1 MATTDNLFEKYGI
14 KEVADVT
21 LYRIEKKK
29 ETYESQRNIAYSSI
43 LRGALTT
50 ATVYPM
56 DSDGKGE
63 EDGFKAYI
71 FKDADI
77 LKHTNYDCDDKYDVE
92 SVFYANTGEAANA
105 ATAKTALENYLNNK
119 GDGSVLFKSIYNK
132 LTESEMS
139 ESELLRAI
147 SFAEDVTV
155 SQPTI
160 ISSDA
165 YVAYATFKNQKD
177 TGLTDED
184 KKSFKFDVLEGSQVV
199 TSNETKTVDANKSIT
214 FEITTPTTYKAIVEA
229 IYDAAVTAGIIT
241 GGSKDKWIDIV
252 LVDSDK
258 SLMTTNLAVQ
268 KIAKKIVKTYAKV
281 KVKTEI
287 TIADEKKIAVNEYLV
302 EEDLFD
308 SKGNIKSLIK
318 LLNALAEQQTKPFTV
333 LYSEI
338 KGKEDDILANFESYN
353 YYEFKATISVNTGD
367 LDTGIYSDRQGSNF
381 ADPNKIEEG
390 THEFGYVNQ
399 ILMLFAKNQNLIDK
413 KCVRYKFKD
422 LNVFGNITFDDNF
435 ALAPYSTEK
444 VVVCGLNGCF
454 SENLYDLDE
463 INESI
468 KQLTDTF
475 QAKAYD
481 VVYNDYAELIVNDEM
496 GYFLPAQLGI
506 YDKSLKAMDF
516 FTADNTYASNAV
528 KGVDLIL
535 NNAKYT
541 WGNDTHY
548 SINDAIDALKQKKK
562 TLDSGSESSVD
573 GANAIFGGYKVSDK
587 YIKTHPYNDYAGVY
601 SFLVDNKTI
610 GNSPY
615 NLESVLEA
623 LSTITGEDTYGRD
636 IKVVDAG
643 EISNRA
649 IYVNVDNSEFAA
661 ASAIYLLHNVNAKT
675 LATETAGIF
684 EFHDKKGNKL
694 NYQDVIFAGIEY
706 LALVVIGDKGLIFV
720 VDRHA
725 TKKVQKTAWM
735 VNEAGYITD
744 TQAKKIAA
752 HGLIHTVD
760 ITQNDETFEATCTVD
775 SIKIKKI
782 KKEATHY
789 VPVLYLDTLKMTSIS
804 QTAETTDATGGKGN
818 AKLITWDYG
827 KDITLEIQDA
837 LFTPALQGAIWGAGE
852 GSDLDS
858 AVKDTHH
865 IDSFQ
870 KFAAKRSFIV
880 PAGNS
885 LGLPSESDLT
895 AQAVYFD
902 PHTMKPYQD
911 GTPIA
916 EGEVVYKWTRSIAY
930 DDNSIGKTIEISA
943 DKFPGTYRVVGET
956 YVRNQ
961 KTGEDQKYQFIIPQ
975 AKMLSTDQTISL
987 EADGDPVVFDFSLNV
1002 LRPDD
1007 GVMMKFVQYDV
1018 VENKEENDGSMMVK
1032 DTENLN
1038 LLDDAEMYKVGSTE
1052 DEADIIGATEY

>member
-1 MATTDNLFEKYGI
+1 MTTDNLFEKYGI

-29 ETYESQRNIAYSSI
+29 ETFESQRKIAYSSI
-43 LRGALTT
+43 LKGALST

-63 EDGFKAYI
+63 EEGFKAYV
-71 FKDADI
+71 FKDADV
-77 LKHTNYDCDDKYDVE
+77 LKHTNYDCDDKYDVNA
-92 SVFYANTGEAANA
+92 VFYANTGDTAVP
-105 ATAKTALENYLNNK
+105 ATAKTALENYLNSK
-119 GDGSVLFKSIYNK
+119 GNGSVLFKSIYNK
-132 LTESEMS
+132 LTEAEMS

-155 SQPTI
+155 SQPETI
-160 ISSDA
+160 GEES

-177 TGLTDED
+177 TGLGDEES
-184 KKSFKFDVLEGSQVV
+184 KEFTFDVLEGSQVV
-199 TSNETKTVDANKSIT
+199 TASETKTVGAGKSIT
-214 FEITTPTTYKAIVEA
+214 VEITLPTTYKAIVEA
-229 IYDAAVTAGIIT
+229 IYDAAKAAGLIAGT
-241 GGSKDKWIDIV
+241 DKDKWIDIV
-252 LVDSDK
+252 LVDTDK
-258 SLMTTNLAVQ
+258 SLMTTTLAVQ

-281 KVKTEI
+281 KVNTEI
-287 TIADEKKIAVNEYLV
+287 TITEDKKIAAKEYLV
-302 EEDLFD
+302 KEGLFD
-308 SKGNIKSLIK
+308 SKGNIKSLIN
-318 LLNALAEQQTKPFTV
+318 LLNALAEQQDAPFTA

-338 KGKEDDILANFESYN
+338 KGNEKTIIANFESYK

-367 LDTGIYSDRQGSNF
+367 LDTGIYSDRQNSLF

-399 ILMLFAKNQNLIDK
+399 VLMLFAKNQNLIDK

-422 LNVFGNITFDDNF
+422 LNVFGNLTFDDNF
-435 ALAPYSTEK
+435 ASAPYSTDK
-444 VVVCGLNGCF
+444 VVVCGIAGCF
-454 SENLYDLDE
+454 SENLYDFDE
-463 INESI
+463 INEAI

-475 QAKAYD
+475 EAKAYD
-481 VVYNDYAELIVNDEM
+481 IVYNDYAELVVNDEM

-506 YDKSLKAMDF
+506 YDKTLKNMNF
-516 FTADNTYASNAV
+516 FTADNTYVSNAV

-562 TLDSGSESSVD
+562 TLDSGSESTLD

-601 SFLVDNKTI
+601 SFLVDNKTM
-610 GNSPY
+610 GNSAY

-636 IKVVDAG
+636 IKVADAG

-661 ASAIYLLHNVNAKT
+661 ASAIYLLHNVNSKT
-675 LATETAGIF
+675 LATETDGIF

-694 NYQDVIFAGIEY
+694 NYQDIIFAGIEY
-706 LALVVIGDKGLIFV
+706 LALVVIGNKGLIFV

-725 TKKVQKTAWM
+725 TKKVEKTAWM
-735 VNEAGYITD
+735 VNESGYLTD
-744 TQAKKIAA
+744 TQAKKVAE
-752 HGLIHTVD
+752 HGLIHTID
-760 ITQNDETFEATCTVD
+760 ITQNDETFEATCTVG
-775 SIKIKKI
+775 SIKVKKI
-782 KKEATHY
+782 KKDAIHY

-804 QTAETTDATGGKGN
+804 QSAETTDATGGHGN

-837 LFTPALQGAIWGAGE
+837 LFTPASMSAIWGSYE
-852 GSDLDS
+852 GSDFKS
-858 AVKDTHH
+858 GVKDTHR
-865 IDSFQ
+865 IDRME
-870 KFAAKRSFIV
+870 KIVAKRSFIV

-885 LGLPSESDLT
+885 LGLPSELDLS

-902 PHTMKPYQD
+902 PHTMEPYQD

-930 DDNSIGKTIEISA
+930 SDNSIGKTIEISA

-956 YVRNQ
+956 YIRN
-961 KTGEDQKYQFIIPQ
+961 KTTGEDHRYQFIIPQ

-987 EADGDPVVFDFSLNV
+987 EADGDPVVFDFSLSV
-1002 LRPDD
+1002 QRPDD

-1018 VENKEENDGSMMVK
+1018 VENEEENDGSTMVK

-1038 LLDDAEMYKVGSTE
+1038 LLDSAEVYKVGNTE
-1052 DEADIIGATEY
+1052 DDKDIIGATEY